1 MEGKG
6 EDSIGITSKSVSKT
20 EKPQRIPGLQ
30 NPI

>member
-6 EDSIGITSKSVSKT
+6 EDPVGITSTAGSKT
-20 EKPQRIPGLQ
+20 EKLQRIPGLQ